1 MRSEE
6 EIRERIKKLEEEL
19 GELEW
24 EKDYFKDDRLNVAMT
39 QLNIEEIED
48 EIEILKWVLGED
60 EEEEVGGG

>member
-1 MRSEE
+1 LRSEE

-19 GELEW
+19 EELEW
-24 EKDYFKDDRLNVAMT
+24 EKDYFKDDRFNVAVT
-39 QLNIEEIED
+39 QLHIEEIKD

>member
-1 MRSEE
+1 LRSEE

-19 GELEW
+19 EELEW

>member
-19 GELEW
+19 EELEW
-24 EKDYFKDDRLNVAMT
+24 EKDYLKDDRLNVDMT
-39 QLNIEEIED
+39 QLHIEEIKD

-60 EEEEVGGG
+60 EEEEVGGE

>member
-19 GELEW
+19 EELEW